1 MEISVHSVGV
11 NYDDIVQ
18 ENIYLKLWKPSN
30 KVGGSRKYF
39 ENEKEYKML
48 FNIGNGI
55 LKVSVFE
62 K

>member
-11 NYDDIVQ
+11 NYDDIVL
-18 ENIYLKLWKPSN
+18 ENIYLKLWKSSN

-39 ENEKEYKML
+39 ESEKEYKML

>member
-1 MEISVHSVGV
+1 MEISIHSVGV

-39 ENEKEYKML
+39 ESEKEYKML